1 MRCCNCRYCYV
12 DSWDESDWNCGIFGS
27 DAEDMITE
35 DKNGDYGCRYNSQFL
50 KKKEREL
57 DNWWKTEQIKQA
69 EAMELIPSNLKKVKI
84 AGSRNRIGTLRQI
97 LPYRMKK
104 TKNLCAL

>member
-12 DSWDESDWNCGIFGS
+12 DSWDESDWTCGIFGS

-35 DKNGDYGCRYNSQFL
+35 DKNGDYGCRYNSRFL

-57 DNWWKTEQIKQA
+57 ALVNAESKEENTTEIK
-69 EAMELIPSNLKKVKI
+69 EENV
-84 AGSRNRIGTLRQI
+84 
-97 LPYRMKK
+97 
-104 TKNLCAL
+104 